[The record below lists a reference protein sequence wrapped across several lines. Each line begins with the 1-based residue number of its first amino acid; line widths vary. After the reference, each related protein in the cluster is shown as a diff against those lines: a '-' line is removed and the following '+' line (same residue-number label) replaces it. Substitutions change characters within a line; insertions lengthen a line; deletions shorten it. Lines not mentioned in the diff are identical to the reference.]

1 MIPFL
6 QFHALAATRGEG
18 LRPEFLELF
27 KRHAE
32 QAFINPLRSNEDA
45 QQESKVNRLSPK
57 ELAERARE
65 ELVEGRSTDPV
76 GHGDDSRR

>member
-18 LRPEFLELF
+18 LRPEL
-27 KRHAE
+27 
-32 QAFINPLRSNEDA
+32 
-45 QQESKVNRLSPK
+45 
-57 ELAERARE
+57 
-65 ELVEGRSTDPV
+65 TDPV